1 MATITGYTAARMQDI
16 EDSAIVGGSIVGGE
30 LLLDRYD
37 GGTVNAGQVQGP
49 VGEVGP
55 PADLGG
61 MRFRGY
67 GTVLPTTDL
76 QIGDVYFKEA

>member
-16 EDSAIVGGSIVGGE
+16 EDSSIVGGTIVGDN
-30 LLLDRYD
+30 LILDRFD
-37 GGTVNAGQVQGP
+37 GGTVDAGEVRGP

-67 GTVLPTTDL
+67 GAADPVTDL
-76 QIGDVYFKEA
+76 QVGDVFFLEA